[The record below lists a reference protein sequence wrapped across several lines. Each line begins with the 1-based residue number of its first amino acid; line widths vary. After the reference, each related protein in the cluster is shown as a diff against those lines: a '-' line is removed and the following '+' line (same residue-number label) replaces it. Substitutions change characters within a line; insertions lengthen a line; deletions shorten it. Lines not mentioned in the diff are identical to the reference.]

1 MVKFLTDEANTQF
14 YLGGA
19 SFLNESLDNFVYK
32 LRYSYSPR
40 NSGEKG
46 YFLIPSY
53 FPNEN
58 IIKKFWL

>member
-19 SFLNESLDNFVYK
+19 SFLNESIDNFVYK

-40 NSGEKG
+40 YNGQKG
-46 YFLIPSY
+46 YIFHSIFTS
-53 FPNEN
+53 
-58 IIKKFWL
+58 IKHN